1 MTRRQRRIV
10 LIVTALTVLSF
21 AAALALSAFRD
32 SIVFFVTPS
41 ELAQKSIAPGT
52 RLRIGG
58 LVKEGSVVRDG
69 LSARFEVTDG
79 RADLPV
85 VYRGVLP
92 DLFREKQGVIAE
104 GKIDPAGT
112 FQADTVLAKH
122 DERYMPKEVADA
134 LKKEGLWHEGEDM
147 KPK

>member
-1 MTRRQRRIV
+1 
-10 LIVTALTVLSF
+10 VLSF

-134 LKKEGLWHEGEDM
+134 LKKEGLWQEGEDM